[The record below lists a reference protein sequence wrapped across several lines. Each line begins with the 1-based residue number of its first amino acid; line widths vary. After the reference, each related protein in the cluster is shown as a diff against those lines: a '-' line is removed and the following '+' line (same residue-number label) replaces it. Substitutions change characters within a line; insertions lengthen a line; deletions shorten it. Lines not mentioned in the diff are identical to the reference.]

1 MIDNSLA
8 RMIDETLQKSLEID
22 GFRLRKML
30 EVPVNQAHLE
40 ERRPLPSIASNPRNF
55 VRDLFT
61 IGCLKAFA

>member
-30 EVPVNQAHLE
+30 EVPVNQAHLMYQ
-40 ERRPLPSIASNPRNF
+40 RVSLRDPSNPGNF

-61 IGCLKAFA
+61 IGCFEAFA

>member
-8 RMIDETLQKSLEID
+8 RMIDETLRKSLEID
-22 GFRLRKML
+22 GFCRRKML

-40 ERRPLPSIASNPRNF
+40 KPRLLLRVASNVGNF

-61 IGCLKAFA
+61 IGCFKAFA